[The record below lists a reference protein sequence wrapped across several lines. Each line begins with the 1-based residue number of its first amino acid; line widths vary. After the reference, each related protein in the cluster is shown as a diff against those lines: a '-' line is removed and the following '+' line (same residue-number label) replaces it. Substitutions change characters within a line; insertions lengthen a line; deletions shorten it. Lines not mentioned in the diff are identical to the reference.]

1 MIQREETVTEE
12 DSSEHTQLPD
22 DDKFYT
28 MTMAEILERQGMK
41 KDAMRIYQ
49 ALLKKGGQN
58 SLFIQEKIDKL
69 SGHSLRSNDE
79 RKKDFINWINK
90 LQNPRK

>member
-1 MIQREETVTEE
+1 MEHIEE
-12 DSSEHTQLPD
+12 DDSEHERLPD
-22 DDKFYT
+22 DDKFCT
-28 MTMAEILERQGMK
+28 LTMAEILERQGMK
-41 KDAMRIYQ
+41 KDAMKIYQ

-58 SLFIQEKIDKL
+58 GLLIQERMDKL
-69 SGHSLRSNDE
+69 SGHSLRSNED